1 MTKREP
7 STRMGTSS
15 NEYIN
20 LGFIEQTISEEW
32 NDGVTI
38 CNLISNLELFA
49 G

>member
-7 STRMGTSS
+7 STTMGTS

-20 LGFIEQTISEEW
+20 LGFIKQTISEEW
-32 NDGVTI
+32 NDGVT
-38 CNLISNLELFA
+38 LSNLRSNLDLFV